1 MTVLNTA
8 DQLYVGGQAVDR
20 VYVGTV
26 KVWPPVAAGPGPQE
40 RMLADTLPQ
49 TKASG
54 AYTVAIRFTPT
65 VNGEITH
72 VRYWAGDSTPAI
84 SPRTVSVWTTD
95 GVKRA
100 TAVDPSGPVTGWREA
115 ALPSPLAVQAGTL
128 YIAGF
133 SSGMSDGSSGE
144 FGYSAPLPKSL
155 APHLTEDVAMN
166 SPGFDQYPTSV
177 AVGYTYHADVV
188 FRASV

>member
-8 DQLYVGGQAVDR
+8 DQLRVGGQAVDR
-20 VYVGTV
+20 AYVGAV
-26 KVWPPVAAGPGPQE
+26 QVWPKAATGPGPQE

-65 VNGEITH
+65 VDGQITH

-100 TAVDPSGPVTGWREA
+100 TAVDPPGPVTGWREA
-115 ALPSPLAVQAGTL
+115 ALTSPLAVRAGTL

-133 SSGMSDGSSGE
+133 SSGTSGGSAGD

-166 SPGFDQYPTSV
+166 SPGFDQFPTAV

-188 FRASV
+188 YRTS